1 MKNREEKIRSHRIVM
16 LDRLFH
22 ENDFLTVEKIMSTF
36 EVCKRTVQRDIDFLR
51 DRYQAPISKIR
62 GKGYYYSDKTFA
74 LKNFSLTEGEM
85 FAITS
90 ILPLME
96 QYKNTPLEN
105 SFRNIAIKLKE
116 LFPEEIL
123 INSSF
128 INDSIK
134 LISDPL
140 PKIDEKIFSYV
151 FDSIIKKISV
161 EGEYISLKRNGYEKK
176 LFDCYKLVC
185 QKGNWYALAYEHKSQ
200 EIKIF
205 SLSRMKNI
213 KMTNFSFTIPQDFNI
228 ENYVDLYFGI
238 WNNKTKPVEYELLFA
253 KEIALYIREREWHP
267 KQVIR
272 HNADGT
278 VYLKFKSNQDQEIK
292 NWVRSWGNLV
302 TVLSPKKLKD
312 ELVENAKKVLLI
324 YTKK

>member
-74 LKNFSLTEGEM
+74 LKNFSLTEEEM

-105 SFRNIAIKLKE
+105 SFKNIAIKLKE

-151 FDSIIKKISV
+151 FDSIIKKNIS
-161 EGEYISLKRNGYEKK
+161 
-176 LFDCYKLVC
+176 
-185 QKGNWYALAYEHKSQ
+185 
-200 EIKIF
+200 
-205 SLSRMKNI
+205 
-213 KMTNFSFTIPQDFNI
+213 
-228 ENYVDLYFGI
+228 
-238 WNNKTKPVEYELLFA
+238 
-253 KEIALYIREREWHP
+253 
-267 KQVIR
+267 
-272 HNADGT
+272 
-278 VYLKFKSNQDQEIK
+278 
-292 NWVRSWGNLV
+292 
-302 TVLSPKKLKD
+302 
-312 ELVENAKKVLLI
+312 
-324 YTKK
+324 